1 MINMFTT
8 WIDANGVPI
17 LLILLISYG
26 AIRFGTISISV
37 IIRRA
42 VGKLHNDISDK
53 DVQKRQATLIS
64 IFNTFLRVLV
74 WMVAAFSILR
84 RFGID
89 LTPVLAGASVL
100 GVAIGFGAQ
109 SVIKDFLAGLFIILE
124 NQYRVGDVVDLD
136 GSAGTVE
143 HISIRS
149 TIVRDQD
156 GNVHYIPNGGIGR
169 TINKTM
175 GFSKINL
182 TIGVA
187 TDTNV
192 DTLAAVINEV
202 GEKLARDEKWRA
214 KIIEPPH
221 FISIGSFTD
230 TSLEIK
236 IIGKTQP
243 SEQWSVLGEF
253 RKRLLVAFKK
263 QEIIS
268 TTPPASSA
276 TSSSG
281 RSKKR

>member
-1 MINMFTT
+1 MINMFSK

-26 AIRFGTISISV
+26 AIRFGTIAISV

-42 VGKLHNDISDK
+42 VGKLHNDISEK
-53 DVQKRQATLIS
+53 DIEKRQTTLIS
-64 IFNTFLRVLV
+64 IFNTLLRVLI
-74 WMVAAFSILR
+74 WLVAAFSILK

-109 SVIKDFLAGLFIILE
+109 SIIKDFLAGLFIILE

-143 HISIRS
+143 HITIRS

-169 TINKTM
+169 AINKTM

-192 DTLAAVINEV
+192 DTVAAVINEV
-202 GEKLARDEKWRA
+202 GEKLAHDEKWRA

-221 FISIGSFTD
+221 FLNIGSFTD

-243 SEQWSVLGEF
+243 SEQWATTGEL
-253 RKRLLVAFKK
+253 RKRLLAAFKK
-263 QEIIS
+263 HKIIS
-268 TTPPASSA
+268 TVPPPAPASS
-276 TSSSG
+276 SG
-281 RSKKR
+281 GKRK

>member
-1 MINMFTT
+1 MTNMFTT
-8 WIDANGVPI
+8 WIDTNGLPI
-17 LLILLISYG
+17 LLILVISYA
-26 AIRFGTISISV
+26 AIRFGVVFIGV

-42 VGKLHNDISDK
+42 VGRLHNDVSQR
-53 DVQKRQATLIS
+53 DVQKRQTTLIS

-74 WMVAAFSILR
+74 WMVAGFSILR

-109 SVIKDFLAGLFIILE
+109 SIIKDFLAGLFIILE

-143 HISIRS
+143 HITIRS

-169 TINKTM
+169 AINKTM

-192 DTLAAVINEV
+192 DALATIINEV
-202 GEKLARDEKWRA
+202 GEKLAHDEKWRA
-214 KIIEPPH
+214 KILEPPH
-221 FISIGSFTD
+221 FTSIGSFTD

-236 IIGKTQP
+236 IEGKTQP
-243 SEQWSVLGEF
+243 SEQWAITGEL
-253 RKRLLVAFKK
+253 RKRLLGALKK
-263 QEIIS
+263 NRIIP
-268 TTPPASSA
+268 TTPPMPAPA
-276 TSSSG
+276 TNG
-281 RSKKR
+281 RRKR